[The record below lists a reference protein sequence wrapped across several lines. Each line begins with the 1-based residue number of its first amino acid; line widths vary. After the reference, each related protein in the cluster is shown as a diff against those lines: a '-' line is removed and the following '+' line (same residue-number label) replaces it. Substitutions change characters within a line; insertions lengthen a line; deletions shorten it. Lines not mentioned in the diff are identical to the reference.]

1 MEKSVS
7 TELVSTEPRRRVLPK
22 LNYWAM
28 ALRAFMIFLLIVALI
43 VGPALLSGKLQ
54 LPARIPDLPAP
65 HAPDLGLLD
74 SASMA
79 IKIHLFTVV
88 GAAVIGI
95 VLMARIK
102 GTPFHRQLGWIYA
115 AAMFSTAIV
124 TLTIPRLP
132 VGPHLGPF
140 GPLHLFSAFTLYGV
154 PAALLAARQGDW
166 ATHGKIMASL
176 FIGGIGIAGLG
187 AFMPGRLMNQM
198 FFG

>member
-1 MEKSVS
+1 VS
-7 TELVSTEPRRRVLPK
+7 EEPMSTEPARALPK

-28 ALRAFMIFLLIVALI
+28 ALRAFSIFLLIVALL
-43 VGPALLSGKLQ
+43 VGPSLLSGKLQ
-54 LPARIPDLPAP
+54 LPSRMTALPAP
-65 HAPDLGLLD
+65 HAPNLALIA

-79 IKIHLFTVV
+79 IKIHLATVV
-88 GAAVIGI
+88 GAALIGV

-115 AAMFSTAIV
+115 TAMFATGLI

-140 GPLHLFSAFTLYGV
+140 GPLHLFSVFTLVGV
-154 PAALLAARQGDW
+154 PTALMAARRGDW

-176 FIGGIGIAGLG
+176 FIGGIGIAGIG
-187 AFMPGRLMNQM
+187 AFAPGRLMNVM